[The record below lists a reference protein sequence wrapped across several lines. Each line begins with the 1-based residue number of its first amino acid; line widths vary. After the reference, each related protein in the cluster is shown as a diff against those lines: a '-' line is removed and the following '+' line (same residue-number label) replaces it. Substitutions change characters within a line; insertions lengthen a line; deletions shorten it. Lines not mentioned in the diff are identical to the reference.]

1 MGVPTNTDYTN
12 DVAAR
17 GLSAIRDRRAAQRYN
32 RMTQQDALG
41 AVLSGNRYV
50 GQGDPRYEAYLQSLH
65 PQGYGMSF
73 TRGGGKYNGWDTQGL
88 MTTELEGVAEQLR
101 GQDRVRAQALQD
113 LVDQNLGDIES
124 RYTDAMKANGYPSFD
139 NPLAGQPTYMGGGN
153 PLVGAESSWLPGGA
167 KPTEKSARQTAY
179 ENALNDWLDNASD
192 QWLDAGDL
200 ANQIGMTPLR
210 DYAMQAGGMLGIDP
224 NLVAGWYPEA
234 SQIGDYQ
241 DQRDLEALNAAGMT
255 FDEYQRALG
264 QFDQQNQDMAGQYQ
278 DAFDQQ
284 MADDVMNTYQV
295 DIGAWASGAQLQP
308 DQLYQVINTDA
319 FMQLDDQIRQE
330 MAAGSVDQARLTE
343 IVRQAQGSPAIQNAL
358 LAYYTP
364 WTSG

>member
-1 MGVPTNTDYTN
+1 MGVPTNTDYTD

-32 RMTQQDALG
+32 RMTQRDALG
-41 AVLSGNRYV
+41 AILGGNQYV

-101 GQDRVRAQALQD
+101 GQDRARAQALQD
-113 LVDQNLGDIES
+113 MVDQSLGDIQS
-124 RYTDAMKANGYPSFD
+124 RYDDAMKNADIYQVNQGNGSSGWQ
-139 NPLAGQPTYMGGGN
+139 AGRAAAAGHNVAGN
-153 PLVGAESSWLPGGA
+153 GMDPRWDAYA
-167 KPTEKSARQTAY
+167 K
-179 ENALNDWLDNASD
+179 ALEDWRDNASD

-234 SQIGDYQ
+234 SQIGDFQ
-241 DQRDLEALNAAGMT
+241 DQRDLEALNATGMT
-255 FDEYQRALG
+255 YDEYQRALS

-278 DAFDQQ
+278 DAYDQQ

-330 MAAGSVDQARLTE
+330 MAAGSMDQARLTE